1 MDSFTFPTGRTYG
14 RPQIL
19 AITIEGSE
27 TDEYGLTEY
36 TASFTDDARH
46 IRGRVSVLA
55 LDTDPRDKIGRAVLA
70 EYDAGRY
77 NLIVEV

>member
-14 RPQIL
+14 RPQTL

-55 LDTDPRDKIGRAVLA
+55 LDTDPRKKIGRAVLA

-77 NLIVEV
+77 NLILEV